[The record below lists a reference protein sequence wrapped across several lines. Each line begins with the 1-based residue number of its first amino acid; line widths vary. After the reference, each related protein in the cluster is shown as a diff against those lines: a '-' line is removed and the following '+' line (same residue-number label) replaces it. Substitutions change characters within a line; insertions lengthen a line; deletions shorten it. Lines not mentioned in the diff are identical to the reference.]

1 MLNDNQIQTMI
12 KSSEELV
19 RFTIENAFK
28 RARIED
34 AVENL
39 KKIFPQFFSS
49 WISCS
54 EVRTYFKCNT
64 IEEMTPIIRYL
75 TNVCGFHQKEEKKQ
89 EGLTSTWKLWDGKAV
104 LIIETTFSGK
114 CRMVQVG
121 EETITR
127 PVMEMQCG
135 DEPKQE
141 SSAPTDN
148 PDLPF

>member
-1 MLNDNQIQTMI
+1 MNKDQIEKMI

-19 RFTIENAFK
+19 RFTIENAVN
-28 RARIED
+28 RAKIED

-49 WISCS
+49 WTSCS
-54 EVRTYFKCNT
+54 EVRAYFKCGT

-75 TNVCGFHQKEEKKQ
+75 TNVCGFHQKEEKTQ
-89 EGLTSTWKLWDGKAV
+89 QGLTSTWKLRDEKAV

-121 EETITR
+121 EETKTI
-127 PVMEMQCG
+127 PIMEMRCD
-135 DEPKQE
+135 DESPPVAE
-141 SSAPTDN
+141 TEASEV
-148 PDLPF
+148 PF